1 MPLTRQLC
9 AAGFQDEKAFMIRF
23 ALLAG
28 VAAATVCAAGAIST
42 PAAADE
48 GMWTFDNL
56 PTAQIKADYGV
67 NLDTKWLDHVRLSA
81 VRISGCSASFVSP
94 DGLILTNNHCVVGC
108 TSVLSSGGK
117 VDYVKQG
124 FRSTVREEEL
134 KCPGQTA
141 EVLLSITDVTGNIRA
156 ATAGKTGEDFVRARD
171 GAMSEAEA
179 AVCGKASNLRCQA
192 IPFYRG
198 GEYKVYQFQRYTDVR
213 LVFAPEFDIAFFGG
227 DPDNFNFPRYDLD
240 SAFLR
245 AYENGKPVKTKNFL
259 KWNPNAPKEG
269 DVTFVVG
276 NPGSTQRLL
285 TVSQL
290 ESLRDVSIPVG
301 QLQRS
306 EYRGRLIQFAKTGD
320 EPKRL
325 AGDALFG
332 TENGFKVYYGR
343 QLTLNDK
350 EFMDSKRAQEAEL
363 RAKVAADPELAAKI
377 GDPWSEIETA
387 QKAYADN
394 YLTYRQLEAES
405 GGGSRLYNWAEVLVR
420 AARER
425 AKPEAERSADYSP
438 SRLARIERGLQTE
451 TPVELPIEKIRF
463 EHWLLKT
470 REYLSPDHPAVKII
484 LGKESPESLTEKAIM
499 GTKLADPAVRKAL
512 WDGGIEAL
520 EASDDPMIQLALR
533 ADPQAQAVKKIWEA
547 EVEAPVDAAAERVAQ
562 ARFAVYGQ
570 SVYPDATFSLRL
582 SYGKVAGWTYRGT
595 TVEPFTRIGGTWERA
610 TGEAPF
616 ALPQSWIDRKDA
628 LNPQTVFNF
637 TTTNDIIGGNSG
649 SPVIDAKGQV
659 IGAAFDGNIHSL
671 GGAYGYD
678 GSVNRTV
685 VVSTAT
691 ITEAL
696 TKVYGMDGLVK
707 ELTGK

>member
-1 MPLTRQLC
+1 MTR
-9 AAGFQDEKAFMIRF
+9 I

-28 VAAATVCAAGAIST
+28 IAAATFCAAGAAT
-42 PAAADE
+42 PALADE

-67 NLDTKWLDHVRLSA
+67 DLDAKWLDHVRLSA
-81 VRISGCSASFVSP
+81 VRLSGCSASFVSP

-108 TSVLSSGGK
+108 TSNLSSGGK

-124 FRSTVREEEL
+124 FRSKVREEEL
-134 KCPGQTA
+134 KCAGQTA
-141 EVLLSITDVTGNIRA
+141 EVLLSITDVTDQIRTA
-156 ATAGKTGEDFVRARD
+156 SAGKTGEDFIKARD
-171 GAMSEAEA
+171 GAMSAAEAEI
-179 AVCGKASNLRCQA
+179 CGKASNLRCQA

-198 GEYKVYQFQRYTDVR
+198 GEYKVYKFQRYTDVR

-245 AYENGKPVKTKNFL
+245 AYENGKPVKTRNFL

-320 EPKRL
+320 EAKRL

-332 TENGFKVYYGR
+332 TENSFKVYYGR

-350 EFMDSKRAQEAEL
+350 AFMDAKRAQEAEL
-363 RAKVAADPELAAKI
+363 RAKVAADPDLAAKI
-377 GDPWSEIETA
+377 GDPWADIEKA
-387 QKAYADN
+387 QTAYADN

-405 GGGSRLYNWAEVLVR
+405 GGGSRLYNWAETLVR
-420 AARER
+420 AAKER
-425 AKPEAERSADYSP
+425 AKPEAERSAAYSP
-438 SRLARIERGLQTE
+438 SRLARMERGLQTE

-470 REYLSPDHPAVKII
+470 REYLSPDHPAVKIL
-484 LGKESPESLTEKAIM
+484 LGKDSPESLTEKAVN
-499 GTKLADPAVRKAL
+499 GSKLGDPAVRKAL
-512 WDGGIEAL
+512 WDGGLEAI

-533 ADPQAQAVKKIWEA
+533 ADPQAQAIRKVWES
-547 EVEAPVDAAAERVAQ
+547 EVDAPIDAAAERIAQ

-595 TVEPFTRIGGTWERA
+595 TIPAFTRIGGTWDRA

-616 ALPQSWIDRKDA
+616 ALPQSWVEKKDA
-628 LNPQTVFNF
+628 LNPQTVFDF

-685 VVSTAT
+685 VVSTAA

-696 TKVYGMDGLVK
+696 TKVYGMDNLVK